1 MQITVKLQQRSDIE
15 ANWELHNPVLLKG
28 EVAFSIDIYNLKI
41 GDGVTAWKDLPYY
54 MEPLTDDEISALCQ

>member
-1 MQITVKLQQRSDIE
+1 MRFVRLCQRNDIE
-15 ANWELHNPVLLKG
+15 ANWLKYNPILLKG

-54 MEPLTDDEISALCQ
+54 MESLTDDEISALCQ